1 MAGVAAMAEAAVAID
16 GVRAVPPPPRPTAA
30 PRSARRWAGLL
41 ALALVG
47 AVAGYFVGRYG
58 ATLFRAPA
66 LSPVAKAG
74 LLATLPLGWL
84 LAVAWHEA
92 GHLAGG
98 WAVGGRFLL
107 YIVGPFRWQRTP
119 SGVRFSWNRSL
130 NLAGGLAACL
140 PTDDRDLRRRMAV
153 MVAGG
158 PLASLVLAL
167 LAFGAVPW
175 LQAGGWAWAER
186 CATLLG
192 FVSLVILAVTAF
204 PGEAGGFKTDGRRF
218 LALLQRDAAA
228 DQEAALLSLTVL
240 SLGGMRPADYP
251 PEVVAAGTAV
261 DDGCLNAVYGHFNA
275 FHHAADRGDLPSAQ
289 LHLDRVIAGEAVLPP
304 FMRDVAR
311 AEYAWLLAEA
321 SLGSALGEGTA
332 LAQAGRAWLDG
343 VGPVDFDPATRL
355 RAEAAVL
362 LAEGKTAEAARQARA
377 GLLALETRSLAPVR
391 SPFAADALGAIL
403 RRAEAGRG

>member
-1 MAGVAAMAEAAVAID
+1 MAEEAAVGTD
-16 GVRAVPPPPRPTAA
+16 GIRAVLPPPRPG
-30 PRSARRWAGLL
+30 PPPQSARRWAGLL
-41 ALALVG
+41 VLALAG

-58 ATLFRAPA
+58 AMMFRAPE
-66 LSPVAKAG
+66 LGPVGKAG
-74 LLATLPLGWL
+74 LVATLPLVWL

-92 GHLAGG
+92 GHLVGG

-119 SGVRFSWNRSL
+119 SGVRFSWNRRL

-158 PLASLVLAL
+158 PLASLGLAL
-167 LAFGAVPW
+167 LALAAVPG
-175 LQAGGWAWAER
+175 LQAAGWAWGER
-186 CATLLG
+186 WATLVG

-218 LALLQRDAAA
+218 FALLRRDAAA
-228 DQEAALLSLTVL
+228 DQEAALLSLTVR
-240 SLGGMRPADYP
+240 SLGGTRPADYP
-251 PEVVAAGTAV
+251 AAIVAASIAV
-261 DDGCLNAVYGHFNA
+261 DDGSLNAVYGHFTA
-275 FHHAADRGDLPSAQ
+275 FHHAADRGDLRQAQ
-289 LHLDRVIAGEAVLPP
+289 RHLDRVMAGEGVMPP
-304 FMRDVAR
+304 FMRDLAR

-321 SLGSALGEGTA
+321 ALAAAPGEGTT
-332 LAQAGRAWLDG
+332 LAQAGRTWLDG

-362 LAEGKTAEAARQARA
+362 LAEGRTAEAARQARA
-377 GLLALETRSLAPVR
+377 GLAALATRSLAPVR
-391 SPFAADALGAIL
+391 SPFAADALAAIL
-403 RRAEAGRG
+403 RRAEAGPV